1 SDHQCDVA
9 VNLLYFP
16 RVTLRSSHGEGSS
29 TAEEESNGEGMEQHS
44 DRGGGRRVVPASG
57 AGHRV
62 CELGLDSDLPGSRHC
77 GQWVG
82 LGTRRGR
89 RGGST
94 PPFFLLA
101 LLLGTL
107 VCAGSLPVWAQDRD
121 GAAPGE
127 VYRRPL
133 GQDPETLDPARI
145 SDVYG
150 RSVAQ
155 QIFDG
160 LVQFDQTLVIKPALA
175 EFWRASRD
183 GLTWTFE
190 LRRGVKFHHGREVTA
205 DDVVYSFT
213 RILDP
218 RTKSNANEQFL
229 NIRGAREFREGRA
242 KTVAGLVAVDR
253 HTVQV
258 TLGEAHQSFVSVVAV
273 GHAKIVPR
281 DLVEALGDAFG
292 AQPVGTGPF
301 KFLRWERGKE
311 IVLGANSEYFDG
323 PPRLAQLVYR
333 IFPGEQHDAM
343 TDELQKGNLEDA
355 PVAPRADR
363 RALAADSS
371 RIYVKRPMLSV
382 RFYGFNTRT
391 KPFDDRR
398 VRQAIVHA
406 IDRESIIESVF
417 FGQYIF
423 ARGIL

>member
-1 SDHQCDVA
+1 MVVGTRS
-9 VNLLYFP
+9 P
-16 RVTLRSSHGEGSS
+16 RSGK
-29 TAEEESNGEGMEQHS
+29 
-44 DRGGGRRVVPASG
+44 GGGISP
-57 AGHRV
+57 
-62 CELGLDSDLPGSRHC
+62 
-77 GQWVG
+77 
-82 LGTRRGR
+82 
-89 RGGST
+89 
-94 PPFFLLA
+94 FLLISLLAA
-101 LLLGTL
+101 LVCTGTL
-107 VCAGSLPVWAQDRD
+107 TAWTQD
-121 GAAPGE
+121 AAV

-133 GQDPETLDPARI
+133 GHDPQTLDPVRI
-145 SDVYG
+145 SDTYG
-150 RSVAQ
+150 RSVSQ

-175 EFWRASRD
+175 QFWRASRD

-301 KFLRWERGKE
+301 KFLRWE
-311 IVLGANSEYFDG
+311 
-323 PPRLAQLVYR
+323 
-333 IFPGEQHDAM
+333 
-343 TDELQKGNLEDA
+343 
-355 PVAPRADR
+355 
-363 RALAADSS
+363 
-371 RIYVKRPMLSV
+371 
-382 RFYGFNTRT
+382 
-391 KPFDDRR
+391 
-398 VRQAIVHA
+398 
-406 IDRESIIESVF
+406 
-417 FGQYIF
+417 
-423 ARGIL
+423 

>member
-1 SDHQCDVA
+1 MVA
-9 VNLLYFP
+9 RTRNVL
-16 RVTLRSSHGEGSS
+16 SSK
-29 TAEEESNGEGMEQHS
+29 
-44 DRGGGRRVVPASG
+44 GGG
-57 AGHRV
+57 
-62 CELGLDSDLPGSRHC
+62 L
-77 GQWVG
+77 
-82 LGTRRGR
+82 
-89 RGGST
+89 
-94 PPFFLLA
+94 PPFLLV
-101 LLLGTL
+101 LLLGSL
-107 VCAGSLPVWAQDRD
+107 LCARLLPVSAQDGDDAAGSI
-121 GAAPGE
+121 
-127 VYRRPL
+127 YRRPL
-133 GQDPETLDPARI
+133 GQDLETLDPARI
-145 SDVYG
+145 SDTYG
-150 RSVAQ
+150 RTVSQ

-160 LVQFDQTLVIKPALA
+160 LVQFDQTLAVKPALA

-258 TLGEAHQSFVSVVAV
+258 TLGEAHQAFVSVVAV

-323 PPRLAQLVYR
+323 PPRLAQ
-333 IFPGEQHDAM
+333 
-343 TDELQKGNLEDA
+343 
-355 PVAPRADR
+355 
-363 RALAADSS
+363 
-371 RIYVKRPMLSV
+371 
-382 RFYGFNTRT
+382 
-391 KPFDDRR
+391 
-398 VRQAIVHA
+398 
-406 IDRESIIESVF
+406 
-417 FGQYIF
+417 
-423 ARGIL
+423 